1 MRELESRETQF
12 RAVQDRGESLVM
24 ERHPAAKVIEVRLVD
39 HCHIYDVKYNTIQ

>member
-12 RAVQDRGESLVM
+12 RAVQDKGESLVM

-39 HCHIYDVKYNTIQ
+39 HRHIFDIKWVAQG